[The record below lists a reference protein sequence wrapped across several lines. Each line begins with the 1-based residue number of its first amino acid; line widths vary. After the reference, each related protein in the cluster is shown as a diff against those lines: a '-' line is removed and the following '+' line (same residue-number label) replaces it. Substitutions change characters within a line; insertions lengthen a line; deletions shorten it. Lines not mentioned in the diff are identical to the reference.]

1 MGLKVYI
8 AGPYTHGDTAANVAS
23 AMEMFHILADGGHF
37 PYCPHLSHFLHMHR
51 QRDYEFWMRQDFAWI
66 DVCDVVVRLLGKSPG
81 ADRESEWAKSHKIP
95 VLQMESLQYS
105 GVLTQLEFMQ

>member
-8 AGPYTHGDTAANVAS
+8 AGPYTHGDPAANVSA

-37 PYCPHLSHFLHMHR
+37 PHCPHLSHFLHI
-51 QRDYEFWMRQDFAWI
+51 QQPRDYEFWMRQDFTWL

-81 ADRESEWAKSHKIP
+81 ADREVERAKGRNIP
-95 VLQMESLQYS
+95 VLPLDSLQAS
-105 GVLTQLEFMQ
+105 GVLTQLAFLE